1 MSFLRVPILD
11 KAPTFRR
18 YIIAP
23 TTSNSRNRY
32 RNLQTLLQTVC
43 LRRTKEVLG
52 LPEVVPEERLIRLS
66 DRERREYD
74 KLFGLSGNLV
84 QMAAS
89 GHRSKISAT
98 VLHCIH
104 ELRLFCNNGSRR
116 TGREMAETD
125 DELLSELQQQ
135 SLNNCANC
143 SGPIYSIDQNGVSY
157 GGIFISSC
165 KHLVCNSCLPQ
176 CYKRRGDCVLCS
188 RGEVPKRPYDG
199 MPALYYAD
207 ENGDL
212 LKQSLE
218 EYPSKLQA
226 LLNDLRGESSSK
238 W

>member
-74 KLFGLSGNLV
+74 KLFGRSGSLV

-98 VLHCIH
+98 VFTNCDCFATTVQG
-104 ELRLFCNNGSRR
+104 ELEERW
-116 TGREMAETD
+116 
-125 DELLSELQQQ
+125 
-135 SLNNCANC
+135 
-143 SGPIYSIDQNGVSY
+143 
-157 GGIFISSC
+157 
-165 KHLVCNSCLPQ
+165 
-176 CYKRRGDCVLCS
+176 
-188 RGEVPKRPYDG
+188 PKRTTNYS
-199 MPALYYAD
+199 
-207 ENGDL
+207 
-212 LKQSLE
+212 Q
-218 EYPSKLQA
+218 
-226 LLNDLRGESSSK
+226 SSSSRA
-238 W
+238 

>member
-74 KLFGLSGNLV
+74 KLFGRSGSLV

-135 SLNNCANC
+135 SLNNCAIC

-188 RGEVPKRPYDG
+188 RGDVPKRPYDG
-199 MPALYYAD
+199 MPALYFAD

-212 LKQSLE
+212 LERSLE

-226 LLNDLRGESSSK
+226 LLNDLRGEASSK